1 MVDKI
6 RIRRQAGTS
15 SERETET
22 TVDDVMKD
30 VGSNVEWIPANTL
43 TLTDK
48 HQGRML
54 AFSGA
59 CTVTVPIGLRSG
71 FSCGWLQAGL
81 GVVTIA
87 PGSGVA
93 MNSIGNNRRSAG
105 QWSMGGISAIDAEIY
120 LLYGGLVA

>member
-6 RIRRQAGTS
+6 RIRRQAGTPN
-15 SERETET
+15 ERETET
-22 TVDDVMKD
+22 TLDDVVKD
-30 VGSNVEWIPANTL
+30 VGSNVEWIPGNTL
-43 TLTDK
+43 NLTDK

-54 AFSGA
+54 AFSDA
-59 CTVTVPIGLRSG
+59 CMVTVPTGLRAG
-71 FSCGWLQAGL
+71 FSCGWLQAGT

-87 PGSGVA
+87 PGAGVS
-93 MNSIGNNRRSAG
+93 MNSIGNNRKSAG